1 MATDEKKKRTY
12 GASIEAEG
20 DRYEQSVQES
30 AEQLRQDKE
39 KAMEDYSAASES
51 ALSDIQAANEEEE
64 RSFADIARGIQEK
77 YDKEAQEAD
86 RLQEQEKTA
95 SKWMA
100 VTEMAGSLANLASV
114 SAGANNQNAKSY
126 TKDWMH
132 VVDERNRYRR
142 QRLDRL
148 SERKDAINQQLASL
162 RQSHAGSLAQFR
174 LNNNAKLAGMREGIA
189 DDAARSRMQGAQ
201 IRYNTGIA
209 AAKAAH
215 DDQMRRESENRADAR
230 AAAQRDATLLTYG
243 FVKDPK
249 AEGGYRYDASIAA
262 RGNRKS
268 DGSGK
273 GFRTRVTVGG
283 KDYSINIDEN
293 TYKNA
298 VLNGKGHLRKD
309 ILAQAKAANGGKEVS
324 WEELASMKKDKK
336 NPLWQFRT
344 ENEEIISALGG
355 TGDRKTDNETIASYI
370 ERNGSNLDNF
380 NLSLV
385 DLSTGASSIPS
396 RESGPEGTASEEP
409 AWSRGLEEGPE
420 DEAFM
425 FGDRPNGK
433 KKSSWE
439 DNL

>member
-1 MATDEKKKRTY
+1 
-12 GASIEAEG
+12 
-20 DRYEQSVQES
+20 
-30 AEQLRQDKE
+30 
-39 KAMEDYSAASES
+39 
-51 ALSDIQAANEEEE
+51 
-64 RSFADIARGIQEK
+64 
-77 YDKEAQEAD
+77 
-86 RLQEQEKTA
+86 
-95 SKWMA
+95 MA
-100 VTEMAGSLANLASV
+100 VTEMAGSLANLAAV
-114 SAGANNQNAKSY
+114 SAGAYNQNVKSY

-162 RQSHAGSLAQFR
+162 RQRHAGSLAQFR
-174 LNNNAKLAGMREGIA
+174 FNNNAKLAGMREGIA

-249 AEGGYRYDASIAA
+249 AEGGYRYDSSIAA

-324 WEELASMKKDKK
+324 WEELANMKKDKK

-396 RESGPEGTASEEP
+396 RESGPEGAASEEP
-409 AWSRGLEEGPE
+409 AWSRGLEEEPE